1 MYVFCDKTLRIV
13 EKKKL
18 KIGIKSGMLFPRM
31 SEYAKTVDE
40 AKYIFSLIKDEG

>member
-1 MYVFCDKTLRIV
+1 MSFVIKHYGLLK
-13 EKKKL
+13 KKKL